1 MEKQKKCYA
10 KTRNLKY
17 PFQHRIKILP
27 CGSYSTSDI
36 QDHFEYILK
45 NTKKRLIILQ

>member
-17 PFQHRIKILP
+17 QFQHRIKILP
-27 CGSYSTSDI
+27 HGSQSTSDI
-36 QDHFEYILK
+36 QNYFEYI
-45 NTKKRLIILQ
+45 

>member
-17 PFQHRIKILP
+17 QFQHRIKILP

-45 NTKKRLIILQ
+45 TQRKD